1 MKWSDGYL
9 IMEISDFI
17 IFSSNLLRNCE
28 VMPIIEAENQSQ
40 GVKSLRRPSL
50 KKIGHLRFGTVDAL
64 KH

>member
-1 MKWSDGYL
+1 
-9 IMEISDFI
+9 MEISDFI